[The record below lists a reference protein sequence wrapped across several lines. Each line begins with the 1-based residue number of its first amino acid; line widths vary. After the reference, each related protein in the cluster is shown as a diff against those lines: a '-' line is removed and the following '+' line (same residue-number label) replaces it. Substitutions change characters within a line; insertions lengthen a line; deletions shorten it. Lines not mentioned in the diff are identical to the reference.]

1 MQVQKIIY
9 SKWLMTALVERGFV
23 PITAIPHP
31 YKLNYNCWIFP
42 YSEELNQAIT
52 DALVQRGGNNND

>member
-1 MQVQKIIY
+1 
-9 SKWLMTALVERGFV
+9 MTALVERGFV

-52 DALVQRGGNNND
+52 DALAQRGGNNND